1 MDRTRPDRRFAGL
14 GGIAFAV
21 CLVVGFTFFGPR
33 GGFYAA
39 SAMANFIGQSS
50 TNVIVSIYLVA
61 VSIIGLLVLL
71 AYLSE
76 TFVGVGLHNRI
87 TWGAGLLAGGSFL
100 IGWSL
105 YFAPFT
111 SVISGGPAIDPAI
124 AYTFINTGFVVLFGA
139 GGMLLGIALLML
151 ATFGRAAPLWVRA
164 LSGLAGL
171 SAFLSWAFILASKWS
186 ANQWLPV
193 PFYVVILW
201 GMVIGVW
208 LLVSSRRH
216 DPKTLS

>member
-1 MDRTRPDRRFAGL
+1 
-14 GGIAFAV
+14 
-21 CLVVGFTFFGPR
+21 
-33 GGFYAA
+33 
-39 SAMANFIGQSS
+39 MANFIGQSS

-61 VSIIGLLVLL
+61 VSIIGLLVLM

-76 TFVGVGLHNRI
+76 TFVGSGLYNRI

-124 AYTFINTGFVVLFGA
+124 GYTFINVGFVVLFGA
-139 GGMLLGIALLML
+139 GGMLLGVALLIL
-151 ATFGRAAPLWVRA
+151 ATLGRAAPMWVRA
-164 LSGLAGL
+164 LNGLAGL

-193 PFYVVILW
+193 PFYIVLLW
-201 GMVIGVW
+201 GLIIGVW
-208 LLVSSRRH
+208 LLVSSPKPG
-216 DPKTLS
+216 PKTVS